1 MKRIIPCVIITL
13 LMMLAGIFMPLMGII
28 GLMLCPLP
36 LAILGCVEGHRQMSI
51 AELMIEVTLFVVVA
65 PSMAIYFLIGCAPVS
80 GILFLLSRDDIKTV
94 KKFTGAESLLL
105 CIAASIIFKL
115 ILVIAFWLF
124 TDKNIM
130 FPDVQQMKMIL
141 SDLYANQP
149 ELQESVNTIL
159 NVFPYLFPTLLT
171 LYSIAEGFLNYSL
184 CYKFTKKL
192 FPSIKN
198 FPPELPEFK
207 LWKFPV
213 SILIASIF
221 ALIFGFFVDTDT
233 WLNGSIFVM
242 NLQLVISVLM
252 FVQGLSVSFWIMDGF
267 KLKRRTKIFICIIL
281 SIPFFWAWLIVIGMC
296 ELALNLRDRIKFKS

>member
-1 MKRIIPCVIITL
+1 
-13 LMMLAGIFMPLMGII
+13 MPLMGII

-105 CIAASIIFKL
+105 CIATSIIFKL

-149 ELQESVNTIL
+149 ELQESVNKIL
-159 NVFPYLFPTLLT
+159 NVFPYLFPTLLM
-171 LYSIAEGFLNYSL
+171 L
-184 CYKFTKKL
+184 
-192 FPSIKN
+192 
-198 FPPELPEFK
+198 
-207 LWKFPV
+207 
-213 SILIASIF
+213 
-221 ALIFGFFVDTDT
+221 
-233 WLNGSIFVM
+233 
-242 NLQLVISVLM
+242 
-252 FVQGLSVSFWIMDGF
+252 
-267 KLKRRTKIFICIIL
+267 
-281 SIPFFWAWLIVIGMC
+281 
-296 ELALNLRDRIKFKS
+296 